1 MLIPVRSSFAGIWT
15 ASWKTPISL
24 IVLALFH
31 SIIPFS
37 SMSLEAE
44 ITGASI
50 CNLHVLHDLRLV
62 VGCGASQ
69 GEVSC
74 RRIPH

>member
-1 MLIPVRSSFAGIWT
+1 MLIPVRSSFAGIRT
-15 ASWKTPISL
+15 ASWETPIFL
-24 IVLALFH
+24 IILALFY

-37 SMSLEAE
+37 SMFLEAE
-44 ITGASI
+44 IIGAFI

-69 GEVSC
+69 GVVSC